1 MYQSQPFDPDPDDQ
15 AGDLD
20 PWSADNLEDDPE
32 ELELGTPVYEGTG
45 LSMRALT
52 AEEVDRFL
60 QAHAGQPARLLGSG
74 WDPLQPSAR
83 PTGGPLRGS
92 PDSLGP
98 AALGWPAPLPAGLRP
113 GPRGGYGSPG
123 RSALQTYRQQRAAEL
138 AGWARTAGW
147 RAAAILA
154 AGVTAAVLVH
164 AVGLGGL
171 APPAGVAAAM
181 AAGWRLRF
189 RVSGDIR
196 AWRDGARGERA
207 TARLLR
213 RLHRHGWMVFHD
225 VAIPGT
231 PANADH
237 LLIGPAGVILVDS
250 KRYTGHVSQGLDG
263 RVWHNHHPMDH
274 TLRALRLE
282 TQAISAALRVRVR
295 PVMCVH
301 HAQVAGGGLTAGN
314 VQILPARRL
323 PSMLRSRRQQLDEAD
338 VTALV
343 THALSVLRPAG

>member
-1 MYQSQPFDPDPDDQ
+1 MHQPPPFDPDPDDQ

-20 PWSADNLEDDPE
+20 PWSADDLEDDPE

-45 LSMRALT
+45 LSVRALT
-52 AEEVDRFL
+52 AEELDRFL
-60 QAHAGQPARLLGSG
+60 QAHAGQPAQLLGSG
-74 WDPLQPSAR
+74 WDAPQPSAR
-83 PTGGPLRGS
+83 PTGGPRRGS
-92 PDSLGP
+92 PDSLHP
-98 AALGWPAPLPAGLRP
+98 AALGWQAPLPAGPRP
-113 GPRGGYGSPG
+113 APRRGYGSPG
-123 RSALQTYRQQRAAEL
+123 RSALQAYGQQRAAEL

-154 AGVTAAVLVH
+154 AGVTAAVLAH

-189 RVSGDIR
+189 RPSRDTR

-213 RLHRHGWMVFHD
+213 RLHRHGCAVFHD

-237 LLIGPAGVILVDS
+237 LLIGPPGVILVDS

-263 RVWHNHHPMDH
+263 RVWHNHYPMDH
-274 TLRALRLE
+274 TLRALRRE
-282 TQAISAALRVRVR
+282 AAAISAALRVRVR

-301 HAQVAGGGLTAGN
+301 HAQVADGGLVAGD
-314 VQILPARRL
+314 VEILPAGRL
-323 PSMLRSRRQQLDEAD
+323 GSMLRTSRQQLGEAD
-338 VTALV
+338 VAALV